1 MDFAEWAELVSQRTN
16 RSLAGAAIYLKK
28 GLSEEELPAP
38 SVLGAWGLHE
48 AGSADDADFIYPE
61 VPDEP
66 AEYAAEA
73 IDHAAS
79 HMLISQRLAEEIA
92 PAGTLKGLR
101 IALSLIIE
109 PKTAVLAKRLR
120 AAGATVGIYCHAHE
134 CHQEVADEL
143 KREGFLVEA
152 DAAWSPAE
160 ERQGSLRLLDELKP
174 QIIVDDGANISR
186 LMVVERPHLLKGF
199 FGVSEETTSGVRA
212 FEAMERAGELPF
224 PVIAVN
230 DSALK
235 TSFDNRHGTG
245 ETCATTMQR
254 LLGAHCFADA
264 RVAVFGF
271 GPAGQGFAERVL
283 ALGAGVAIVERDP
296 RAAMKAL
303 YAGFAV
309 LPAEEALSHADI
321 VVSATGV
328 RHTLTDALL
337 EHCHE
342 GAVVAVIGGIAQE
355 IALDA
360 IRAAG
365 GQVGTGDA
373 SDLVLPSGK
382 HLQLLAEG
390 NGVNYTAGPG
400 NPIEIMDLS
409 FAVQLA
415 SVERLAKAEG
425 ILPHKLLRLD
435 EETDKRLAEAALAVR
450 GIRIDEGAGPLV
462 RDWRQTRYN
471 EEEA

>member
-16 RSLAGAAIYLKK
+16 RSLAGAAVYLKQD
-28 GLSEEELPAP
+28 LTEEELPAP
-38 SVLGAWGLHE
+38 SLLGAWGLHE
-48 AGSADDADFIYPE
+48 ADAADDADFIYPE
-61 VPDEP
+61 LPDEP
-66 AEYAAEA
+66 AEDAAEA
-73 IDHAAS
+73 IDYAAA
-79 HMLISQRLAEEIA
+79 HMPVSRELAEEIA
-92 PAGTLKGLR
+92 SQGTLKGLR

-109 PKTAVLAKRLR
+109 PKTAVLARRLR

-134 CHQEVADEL
+134 CHKEVADEL

-152 DAAWSPAE
+152 DALWTPRE
-160 ERQGSLRLLDELKP
+160 EKEGSLRLLDELKP

-186 LMVVERPHLLKGF
+186 LMVMERPHLLKGF
-199 FGVSEETTSGVRA
+199 VGVSEETTSGVRA
-212 FEAMERAGELPF
+212 FEAMERTGELPF

-245 ETCATTMQR
+245 ETCATTMQK

-264 RVAVFGF
+264 WVAVFGF
-271 GPAGQGFAERVL
+271 GPVGQGFAERIR
-283 ALGAGVAIVERDP
+283 ALGAYVAIVELDP

-303 YAGFAV
+303 YAGFA
-309 LPAEEALSHADI
+309 LLSAEEALSHAGI

-328 RHTLTDALL
+328 RHTLTNTLL

-355 IALDA
+355 IALDE
-360 IRAAG
+360 IEAAG
-365 GQVGTGDA
+365 GQVGTGDV

-415 SVERLAKAEG
+415 AVEHLAKAEG
-425 ILPHKLLRLD
+425 IHPHKVLRFD
-435 EETDKRLAEAALAVR
+435 EETDKRLAETALAVR

-462 RDWRQTRYN
+462 RDWRQTRYS